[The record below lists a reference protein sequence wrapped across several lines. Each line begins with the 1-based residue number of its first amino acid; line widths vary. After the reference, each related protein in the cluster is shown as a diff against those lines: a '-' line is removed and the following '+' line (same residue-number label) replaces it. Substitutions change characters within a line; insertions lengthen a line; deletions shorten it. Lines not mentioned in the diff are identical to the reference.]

1 MTADQL
7 ARERRF
13 GRIAGIAGLI
23 GAALFVASVFVG
35 SSDFN
40 SAGGASET
48 IPAFAANN
56 GSVLAQFLLQAI
68 GIALFA
74 LPLMALFRAAAD
86 RSPTVR
92 RGLIGLTVAGPLFFA
107 ASFIAYYL
115 ALNAAVDPFNA
126 VASSLDIGSDDADSK
141 ARDILQAQSAFD
153 IYGGL
158 DFAGR
163 LGLVV
168 GIVYTAL
175 NAMRTGLMTRFWGT
189 LSMALGVGL
198 LLIGPSA
205 LFVFAVATSLLVAG
219 FWPQGRP
226 RAWDEGKAI
235 PWPKPGESIAG
246 TGGPEKDPEEPAS
259 PEDFEGTATEVE
271 EEPSERPARRD
282 NKRKRKRKSR
292 GS

>member
-7 ARERRF
+7 ERERRF
-13 GRIAGIAGLI
+13 GRVAGILGLI
-23 GAALFVASVFVG
+23 GAGLFVVSVFVG
-35 SSDFN
+35 NSDFN
-40 SAGGASET
+40 SADGASET
-48 IPAFAANN
+48 IPAFAADK
-56 GSVLAQFLLQAI
+56 GAVLAQFLCQAV

-74 LPLMALFRAAAD
+74 APLMALFRAAAD

-92 RGLIGLTVAGPLFFA
+92 RGLIGLTIAGPLFFA

-115 ALNAAVDPFNA
+115 ALNASVDPFNA
-126 VASSLDIGSDDADSK
+126 IADTLDLGSSDADDK
-141 ARDILQAQSAFD
+141 AREILQDQSAFD
-153 IYGGL
+153 VYGGL

-175 NAMRTGLMTRFWGT
+175 NAMRAGLMTRFWGT

-205 LFVFAVATSLLVAG
+205 LFVFAVATSLLVADL
-219 FWPQGRP
+219 WPSGRP
-226 RAWDEGKAI
+226 PAWAEGKAL

-246 TGGPEKDPEEPAS
+246 TGGPERDPEEPAA
-259 PEDFEGTATEVE
+259 PEDFEGTATEVD
-271 EEPSERPARRD
+271 EPSERPGRRD
-282 NKRKRKRKSR
+282 NKRKRKRKQR
-292 GS
+292 G

>member
-7 ARERRF
+7 ERERRF

-40 SAGGASET
+40 SASGASES
-48 IPAFAANN
+48 ILAFAANKS
-56 GSVLAQFLLQAI
+56 SVLAQFLLQAI

-74 LPLMALFRAAAD
+74 LPLIALFRAAAD

-107 ASFIAYYL
+107 ASFIAYYV

-141 ARDILQAQSAFD
+141 ATDILHAQSAFD
-153 IYGGL
+153 VYGGL

-205 LFVFAVATSLLVAG
+205 LFVFAVAASLLVAG

-226 RAWDEGKAI
+226 RAWDEGTAI

-271 EEPSERPARRD
+271 EPAERPGRRD

-292 GS
+292 GG

>member
-7 ARERRF
+7 ERERRF
-13 GRIAGIAGLI
+13 GRTAGILGLI
-23 GAALFVASVFVG
+23 GAGLFVASVFVG

-40 SAGGASET
+40 SAEGTSEI
-48 IPAFAANN
+48 IPAFA
-56 GSVLAQFLLQAI
+56 GDKSKVLTQFIFQAI

-74 LPLMALFRAAAD
+74 APLMALFRATAA
-86 RSPTVR
+86 RSPKVR
-92 RGLIGLTVAGPLFFA
+92 QGLIGLTIAGPIFFA

-115 ALNAAVDPFNA
+115 ALDAAVGPFQDIA
-126 VASSLDIGSDDADSK
+126 GTLDIGSDDADEA
-141 ARDILQAQSAFD
+141 ARDILQDQGAFD
-153 IYGGL
+153 VYGGL

-163 LGLVV
+163 LGLVI

-175 NAMRTGLMTRFWGT
+175 NAMRAGLLTRFWGT

-205 LFVFAVATSLLVAG
+205 LFVFAIAMSLLVAG
-219 FWPQGRP
+219 FWPGGQP
-226 RAWDEGKAI
+226 AAWIEGKAI

-246 TGGPEKDPEEPAS
+246 TGGPQSDPEEPAS

-271 EEPSERPARRD
+271 EPSERPGRRD
-282 NKRKRKRKSR
+282 NKRKRKRKQR
-292 GS
+292 G